1 MKKFSF
7 ILIMALAA
15 MLLLCACGVGE
26 AVQPVP
32 AAAAEPTS
40 TPAPPMTDTE
50 KYAEVLAEYS
60 GMGYCFRDVDGD
72 GNKELLIGPM
82 EGDSYEKQVISA
94 MYTIQGYEIKEVFE
108 SSENDLYYLCEN
120 GSIDERQ
127 SGGTTNI
134 VHSYYYFAGGEL
146 KLMSKLAYGPGEDR
160 VCHWTLTEAGIPSQM
175 EESAA
180 MNYISTYESTYIT
193 PNYIAING

>member
-7 ILIMALAA
+7 LLIMALTAV
-15 MLLLCACGVGE
+15 LLLCACGAKE
-26 AVQPVP
+26 APPAP
-32 AAAAEPTS
+32 AATAEPTP
-40 TPAPPMTDTE
+40 TPAPPMTDPE
-50 KYAEVLAEYS
+50 KYAEVLADYP
-60 GMGYCFRDVDGD
+60 GLGYCFRDIDGD
-72 GNKELLIGPM
+72 GNNELLIGPL

-108 SSENDLYYLCEN
+108 SSEDDLYYLCEN

-160 VCHWTLTEAGIPSQM
+160 VCRWTLTEAGIPSPM
-175 EESAA
+175 EENAA
-180 MNYISTYESTYIT
+180 MNYITTYESTYVT
-193 PNYIAING
+193 PNYLPING

>member
-1 MKKFSF
+1 MKKIAFL
-7 ILIMALAA
+7 LIMTLAA
-15 MLLLCACGVGE
+15 MLLLGACGAGE
-26 AVQPVP
+26 VPQPVP
-32 AAAAEPTS
+32 AETAEPAP
-40 TPAPPMTDTE
+40 TPAPPMTDPE

-60 GMGYCFRDVDGD
+60 GMGYCFRDIDGD
-72 GNKELLIGPM
+72 GNNELLIGPL

-94 MYTIQGYEIKEVFE
+94 MYTIQGYEIIEVFE

-134 VHSYYYFAGGEL
+134 VHSYYYFANGEL

-160 VCHWTLTEAGIPSQM
+160 VCRWTLTEAGIPSPM
-175 EESAA
+175 EEDAA
-180 MNYISTYESTYIT
+180 MNYISTYESTYVT
-193 PNYIAING
+193 PNYIAIN